1 VRHVLVTV
9 PLWAAVTEPMPGR
22 GSAYGDRH
30 MALERLIDK
39 GGSHQPPHNRGRLP
53 VEELKR

>member
-1 VRHVLVTV
+1 MSV
-9 PLWAAVTEPMPGR
+9 E

-39 GGSHQPPHNRGRLP
+39 GGSHQPPTTGAATGRGAEALVRAVVPGSRGLAFF
-53 VEELKR
+53 